1 MSFAIREVDDE
12 YYARKKSKSKG
23 KTPSTFKKP
32 VDISKVNLPVIKVW
46 LEDTIH
52 EQLPEDDIAVEF
64 IYELLKSEESLAIDT
79 IREQMNDFLGER
91 ESLIF
96 CESLWKLLLSAQKDK
111 DGIPEQLLEQRKKQ
125 LERETANQA
134 QQMIAELRL
143 KPDYSR
149 PRSNRWGQKDARDP
163 RDRRSRNDE
172 RAKSPQRRQSP
183 ERNIYGSK
191 TNYNRSQKDR
201 GMYQRDSERSRG
213 ERNRG
218 ERNRGDRDRGNKY
231 EKRHDKGK
239 NHEEKIL
246 NAIDRDHRDNEKNK

>member
-46 LEDTIH
+46 LEETIH
-52 EQLPEDDIAVEF
+52 EHLPEDDIAVEF

-125 LERETANQA
+125 LERETAKQA

-149 PRSNRWGQKDARDP
+149 SRSNRWGQKDASDP
-163 RDRRSRNDE
+163 RDRSSRNDE

-201 GMYQRDSERSRG
+201 GMYQRDNERSRG
-213 ERNRG
+213 DRG
-218 ERNRGDRDRGNKY
+218 RGNKY

-239 NHEEKIL
+239 NHEEKIS
-246 NAIDRDHRDNEKNK
+246 NAVERDHRDNEKNN